1 MEKKQYH
8 LTEVN
13 DSVTRLI
20 AEHYGTKGQE
30 MPAYTAGDS
39 LTEKL
44 GFDSLDMVEL
54 IMACE
59 DEFEIR
65 IPDEALGEKDSQAAL
80 VTAVVNGL
88 EDRMVLPRHVPF
100 IVGQDKGPLDDGS
113 PHPLNFGQMSYDAS
127 SVKVP
132 AVAGEAGHA
141 YKRLDIPWEHFG
153 LTPIAM
159 CEDSFTQGW
168 FYFNER
174 KQITDHIVST
184 QPLDAVVDPL
194 ALVGELA
201 VKTEVYCT
209 NAGLPREAISWY
221 AGKVRTGLITG
232 GDTKEYWIVE
242 AFVNGH
248 RAGDVMWEINPA
260 ATILLFLDKGTL
272 RMRQEITAL
281 FRKPA
286 TVGLDWSQP

>member
-1 MEKKQYH
+1 MNKQHYR
-8 LTEVN
+8 LTEVSN
-13 DSVTRLI
+13 GVTRLI
-20 AEHYGTKGQE
+20 ADQYGTKGQE
-30 MPAYTAGDS
+30 MPSYTAADS
-39 LTEKL
+39 LTDKL

-59 DEFEIR
+59 DQFEIH
-65 IPDEALGEKDSQAAL
+65 IPDEALEDKDTHAAL

-88 EDRMVLPRHVPF
+88 EDRMILPRQVPF
-100 IVGQDKGPLDDGS
+100 IVGEDKGPLDDGA

-132 AVAGEAGHA
+132 AVAGEDGLA

-153 LTPIAM
+153 MTPIAT
-159 CEDSFTQGW
+159 CEDTFTQGW

-174 KQITDHIVST
+174 KQITDHITST
-184 QPLDAVVDPL
+184 QPLGTVVEPL

-201 VKTEVYCT
+201 VKAEVYRR
-209 NAGLPREAISWY
+209 NAGLPAEALTWY
-221 AGKVRTGLITG
+221 AGKIRTGLLTG

-248 RAGDVMWEINPA
+248 RAGDVMWEINPT

-272 RMRQEITAL
+272 RMRQEITTL
-281 FRKPA
+281 FRQPA